1 MGPSFFFLLSPSRK
15 LTCLE
20 LFRVSCALSQ
30 ISFWIS
36 PVKTYYLDP
45 KRPAKKKLDSSSNLR
60 TRGEF
65 RKVKQTKNSTCP
77 ACEVWSERFCVCHS
91 EELFQ
96 LLRKKRYEFAIL
108 EMISFAT
115 WHRSAEKEKTD
126 KEKKKKNRLKK
137 KLELLHGRI
146 A

>member
-60 TRGEF
+60 TRGG
-65 RKVKQTKNSTCP
+65 
-77 ACEVWSERFCVCHS
+77 
-91 EELFQ
+91 
-96 LLRKKRYEFAIL
+96 
-108 EMISFAT
+108 ISKSKA
-115 WHRSAEKEKTD
+115 
-126 KEKKKKNRLKK
+126 NK
-137 KLELLHGRI
+137 KLYLSCMRGLVGKVLCMP
-146 A
+146 